1 MAKKKLTALELKL
14 KKLGFL
20 AKSYTDAVA
29 AAGKVNIIEQGTAE
43 TGYLKTY
50 IFAAGVSQEQ
60 DVVASGNG
68 KNLIGKINIPKDFLV
83 TGVKRVNVE
92 AGTDA
97 NDGKWMITKE
107 DGVAVGTPYEA
118 PAAINAAGVWALF
131 TINVKEGTATSEYL
145 AVNLSEL
152 IDVYTGGN
160 GIDVTSNVIT
170 IDLDANGGLEF
181 TGSTDGS
188 KQLAIKID
196 SSNANGLALTSA
208 GLKLALATQSAAG
221 AMSAA
226 DKTKL
231 DKAITSDDYAN
242 LSDAE
247 MASWFGYADNSTMVT
262 TTLPAVSDD
271 SIADEE

>member
-14 KKLGFL
+14 KKLGLL
-20 AKSYTDAVA
+20 AKAYTDAVA
-29 AAGKVNIIEQGTAE
+29 AASKVNIIEAGTAE
-43 TGYLKTY
+43 TGFLKTY
-50 IFAAGVSQEQ
+50 IFASGVTQESE
-60 DVVASGNG
+60 VIASGAG

-83 TGVKRVNVE
+83 TGVKRVTVE

-97 NDGKWMITKE
+97 NVGKWMVTKE
-107 DGVAVGTPYEA
+107 NGSAVTPYEA
-118 PAAINAAGVWALF
+118 PASVNAAGVWAIF
-131 TINVKEGTATSEYL
+131 TINVKEGSATDEYL
-145 AVNLSEL
+145 TVNLSEL

-160 GIDVTSNVIT
+160 GIDVTGNVIT

-181 TGSTDGS
+181 TGSIDGS

-208 GLKLALATQSAAG
+208 GLKLNVATTTAAG

-226 DKTKL
+226 DKVKL
-231 DKAITSDDYAN
+231 DKALTSDDIDH

-247 MASWFGYADNSTMVT
+247 MASWFGYASDSAMVV

-271 SIADEE
+271 SIEDEE

>member
-1 MAKKKLTALELKL
+1 MSKKKLSALELKL
-14 KKLGFL
+14 KKLGLL
-20 AKSYTDAVA
+20 AKSYTDAKA
-29 AAGKVNIIEQGTAE
+29 AAEKVNIIEQGTPE
-43 TGYLKTY
+43 SGYLKTY

-60 DVVASGNG
+60 DVIASGNG

-83 TGVKRVNVE
+83 TGVKRVTVE
-92 AGTDA
+92 AGTGA
-97 NDGKWMITKE
+97 NEGKWMVTKE
-107 DGVAVGTPYEA
+107 NGTAVTAYEA
-118 PAAINAAGVWALF
+118 PSSVNAAGIWAIF
-131 TINVKEGTATSEYL
+131 TINVKSGSADNEYL
-145 AVNLSEL
+145 SVNLSEL

-170 IDLDANGGLEF
+170 IDLDSNGGLEF

-231 DKAITSDDYAN
+231 DKALTTDDYAL

-247 MASWFGYADNSTMVT
+247 MGSWFGYASDSTMVT

-271 SIADEE
+271 SITDEA